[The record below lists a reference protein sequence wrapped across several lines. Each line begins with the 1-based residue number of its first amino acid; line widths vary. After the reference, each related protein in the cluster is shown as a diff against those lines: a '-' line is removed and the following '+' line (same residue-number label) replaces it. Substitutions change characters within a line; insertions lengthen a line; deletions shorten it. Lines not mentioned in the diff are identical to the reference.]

1 MSVGTN
7 VRQYRTKQNMTQ
19 TQLSDKTG
27 IAQENISGYETDT
40 LTPSLTTLKRLAD
53 ALEVNVWQLLK

>member
-1 MSVGTN
+1 
-7 VRQYRTKQNMTQ
+7 MTQ

-27 IAQENISGYETDT
+27 IAQENISGYETDA